1 MSYIDASEVVRK
13 AVVTTLKGLGYTV
26 NGNEFPRVEVMSV
39 TSSFGIDKDNETEI
53 VTVQLDVITQGTS
66 HFNSSIVRL

>member
-39 TSSFGIDKDNETEI
+39 TSSFGIDKDNERNS
-53 VTVQLDVITQGTS
+53 QKRR
-66 HFNSSIVRL
+66 HFQINPHP